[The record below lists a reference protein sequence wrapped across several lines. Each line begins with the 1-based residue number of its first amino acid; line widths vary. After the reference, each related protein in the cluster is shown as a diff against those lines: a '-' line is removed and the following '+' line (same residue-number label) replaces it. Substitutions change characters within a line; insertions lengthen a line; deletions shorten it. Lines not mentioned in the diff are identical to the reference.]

1 MDMGLGEVDLNDTN
15 AEFSDGKS
23 DQKSEEVSENEDE
36 VAELQQL
43 AEKRE
48 PKKRSN
54 RNLRV
59 NPGPNGRSILVRAR
73 MPDYKKLTRQVES
86 RRRSFEIIREV
97 DVAVFKDK
105 KPTGMGAMMGTM
117 ELLSGNVMNGN
128 PM

>member
-23 DQKSEEVSENEDE
+23 DQKSEEVSENENE
-36 VAELQQL
+36 VAELEQL
-43 AEKRE
+43 AEKHDE

-73 MPDYKKLTRQVES
+73 MPDYKKLTR
-86 RRRSFEIIREV
+86 
-97 DVAVFKDK
+97 
-105 KPTGMGAMMGTM
+105 
-117 ELLSGNVMNGN
+117 
-128 PM
+128 